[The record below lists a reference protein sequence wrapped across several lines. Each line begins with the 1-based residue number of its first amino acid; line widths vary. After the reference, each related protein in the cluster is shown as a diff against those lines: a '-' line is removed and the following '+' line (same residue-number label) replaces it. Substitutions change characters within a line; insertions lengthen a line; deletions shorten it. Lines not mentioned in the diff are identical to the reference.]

1 MIRVVGEVDP
11 LGKEGGG
18 ACCLPYL
25 YIMGHFQSK
34 SQLSYYY
41 SLSKVCNQR

>member
-18 ACCLPYL
+18 GMLFAELVYH
-25 YIMGHFQSK
+25 GTFS
-34 SQLSYYY
+34 
-41 SLSKVCNQR
+41 V